1 MGKKFSLPVQKSIIN
16 VNYSFVIFVATKKGW
31 TTNFFHPSLLLL
43 FLDPG

>member
-31 TTNFFHPSLLLL
+31 TTNLSPSSSVVV
-43 FLDPG
+43 